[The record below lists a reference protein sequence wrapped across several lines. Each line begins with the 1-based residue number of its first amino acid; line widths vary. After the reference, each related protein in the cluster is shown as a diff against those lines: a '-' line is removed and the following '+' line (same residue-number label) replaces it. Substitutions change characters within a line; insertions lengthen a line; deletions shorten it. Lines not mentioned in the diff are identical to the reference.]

1 MNKSSVFLGRQKEV
15 EQLRALHAMR
25 RHVLI
30 VGGEGIGKTALLHH
44 VRQFSSILICDDS
57 SSLRRICDSLERQLG
72 CGHYKLN
79 VIERKNRLLIDLER
93 RGGPVVFDHVVHI
106 APRVARF
113 IGHLSEKIPIWIACR
128 SDQPDDVGHIWPE
141 LYKFTRVELFPLSES
156 ETLML
161 IDVAVAQGK
170 IQANA
175 RTHAD
180 ELHRMSGG
188 SLRILTEL
196 LMQLAAREYKI
207 DSSLGLHLLDLDR
220 RIHEIDLA
228 IKIAAEER
236 KR

>member
-1 MNKSSVFLGRQKEV
+1 MNKSSVFLGRQKEL

-44 VRQFSSILICDDS
+44 VREFSSILICDDN
-57 SSLRRICDSLERQLG
+57 SSLRRICDSLEQQLG
-72 CGHYKLN
+72 CGHYGLN

-93 RGGPVVFDHVVHI
+93 RGEPVVFDHVVHT
-106 APRVARF
+106 APRLARF
-113 IGHLSEKIPIWIACR
+113 IGHLSETIPIWIACR
-128 SDQPDDVGHIWPE
+128 SDRPDDVGHIWPE
-141 LYKFTRVELFPLSES
+141 LYKFTRVELFPLGQV

-161 IDVAVAQGK
+161 IDEAVAQGK

-175 RTHAD
+175 RAHAG

-188 SLRILTEL
+188 SPRILTKL

-207 DSSLGLHLLDLDR
+207 DSSLGLHLLDIDR
-220 RIHEIDLA
+220 RIHQIDLS
-228 IKIAAEER
+228 IKSTAEAQR
-236 KR
+236 